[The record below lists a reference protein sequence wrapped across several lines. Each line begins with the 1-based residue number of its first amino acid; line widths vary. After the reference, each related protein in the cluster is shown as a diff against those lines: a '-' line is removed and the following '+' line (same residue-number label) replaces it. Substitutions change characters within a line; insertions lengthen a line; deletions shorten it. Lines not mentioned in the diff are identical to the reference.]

1 MANFEEGARKSMQ
14 ITLPCNAGQAVF
26 YVNTIAKIIF
36 AGSISEFCI
45 TEEGIFAILDDE
57 YKGVKRKRIRGVPLS
72 AFGDTLFF
80 TREEAEVALA
90 RKAVGK

>member
-1 MANFEEGARKSMQ
+1 MANFENGAETPMQ
-14 ITLPCNAGQAVF
+14 INFPCSTGQAVF
-26 YVNTIAKIIF
+26 YVNTISRTIF
-36 AGSISEFCI
+36 AGYISEFCI

-80 TREEAEVALA
+80 TWEKAEVALA
-90 RKAVGK
+90 RKAAGK